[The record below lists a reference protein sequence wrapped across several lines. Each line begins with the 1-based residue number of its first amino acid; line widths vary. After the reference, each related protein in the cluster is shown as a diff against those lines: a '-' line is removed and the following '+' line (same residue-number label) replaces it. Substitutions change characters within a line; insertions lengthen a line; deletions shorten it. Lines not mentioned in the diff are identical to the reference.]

1 MATQDTCCSIVPYF
15 TIHDGKLKAVK
26 ALCEQFI
33 RFEAEDAGRQ
43 PGVESLPSRR
53 LGRRSRAGFLLC

>member
-1 MATQDTCCSIVPYF
+1 MIDRAEILDVATDLSLP
-15 TIHDGKLKAVK
+15 HDI
-26 ALCEQFI
+26 I

-53 LGRRSRAGFLLC
+53 LGRRSRAGFLIC